1 MTKREKLSMSTPNI
15 VDANISKIAKLF
27 PNCITQVVK
36 DWISTFNSGQ
46 QL

>member
-27 PNCITQVVK
+27 PNCITHENYHL
-36 DWISTFNSGQ
+36 FAR
-46 QL
+46 